1 MSIKGKLF
9 LIAVVMVAVIAIMQ
23 GISFVSGSAIIED
36 LVSSAGMEFT
46 RSYANGIAQRL
57 ETFSSLTA
65 TLADQVKALL
75 ATGAVDDAALEDLLA
90 KAMDA
95 NAELGIPDIFYVSQ
109 SDGHIVDGSHWKA
122 GPDYDGRTRGWYVRA
137 AQSANKG
144 KVIFSEPYLVG
155 NTGRLLISSAMACYG
170 DDGQI
175 IGALGMDVDVDVM
188 SEHIVAARLF
198 NSGSGALIMQ
208 DGTVFAHQDK
218 DYVLKANFL
227 KDPGFPESLRA
238 VVRHAVSG
246 QPGQMDYEFEGV
258 ARRAFFAPVGNGFY
272 FCVFFPVSRISDM
285 MGRLTFTMLSVA
297 FLGLLIVLGLIF
309 FIVRGLGRS
318 LRDMGSVTSALG
330 NGDLTARFDESG
342 RDELAGMARQLNGML
357 ASVGEAMRSIRGEA
371 DETSKQAEDL
381 AALSTQTL
389 ASMKEVS
396 TAVQDVDRLIRQA
409 SGSVDSANVTV
420 SEIAS
425 GAQSSAQAATDG
437 ASEASTVSESS
448 RDAVGE
454 VGLVVEDMRKAGA
467 QSEECLRQISELGES
482 VGAISTFVDTITA
495 IADQTNLLALNA
507 AIEAARAGDAGRGF
521 AVVAES
527 VRKLAEE
534 SGSAASEVHK
544 LITTLQSQSR
554 ASIEITD
561 ATKGLIAST
570 LERAANTK
578 EKLDGAEEAI
588 VRLNEAI
595 QNIAAVSEEQA
606 ASSSEIARSMNGV
619 KESNDQIAEAAD
631 AISVS
636 TKEMTSSA
644 ERIEASA
651 HRLTDTARELQRLV
665 DVFTVA

>member
-46 RSYANGIAQRL
+46 QSYANGIAER
-57 ETFSSLTA
+57 FAAVSSLTA
-65 TLADQVKALL
+65 TLADQVNGLL
-75 ATGAVDDAALEDLLA
+75 AAGAVDDQGLEDLLVRA
-90 KAMDA
+90 TET
-95 NAELGIPDIFYVSQ
+95 NAAIGLQDIYFSPQ
-109 SDGHIVDGSHWKA
+109 SDGRLIDGTRYKA
-122 GPDYDGRTRGWYVRA
+122 PADFDGRTRSWYIRA
-137 AQSANKG
+137 KEPANRG
-144 KVIFSEPYLVG
+144 KPVFSDPYMDVITNKVV
-155 NTGRLLISSAMACYG
+155 ISSAMACYDAG
-170 DDGQI
+170 GELVGVLGIDLSLDG
-175 IGALGMDVDVDVM
+175 LSDVV
-188 SEHIVAARLF
+188 VAARLF
-198 NSGSGALIMQ
+198 NSGSGALLMQ
-208 DGTVFAHQDK
+208 DGTVFAHANR
-218 DYVLKANFL
+218 DYALKVNFL
-227 KDPGFPESLRA
+227 KDPGFSESLRA
-238 VVRHAVSG
+238 VARRAVSG
-246 QPGQMDYEFEGV
+246 QLGHADYEAQGE

-285 MGRLTFTMLSVA
+285 MGSLTFTMLAVA
-297 FLGLLIVLGLIF
+297 ALGLLIVVGLIF

-425 GAQSSAQAATDG
+425 GAQSSAEAATDG

-467 QSEECLRQISELGES
+467 QSEQCLRQIRELGES
-482 VGAISTFVDTITA
+482 VGAISTFVETITA

-554 ASIEITD
+554 ASIDITD
-561 ATKGLIAST
+561 ATKGLITGT
-570 LERAANTK
+570 LERAASTK
-578 EKLDGAEEAI
+578 DKLDAAEAAI